1 MAYLERER
9 MSEFNKLIL
18 FENISDLLFVVTQ
31 AGQILFLNKA
41 ARNLT
46 GLAVSAG
53 GLVGCTLFCGR
64 EEAGACPS
72 DCLLAGAIAENK
84 PVRWTQ
90 EGFFGEKPYAGSYAL
105 AVSPLADGE
114 GGETAFLLQAR
125 NLVQTEPAGPAA
137 HQEHEALKLLFAQ
150 VKKAKDEWT
159 MTMDGVSDLVL
170 LVDGAGV
177 VHRCNKA
184 VCDFLAKPYAEIL
197 GRAWE
202 ALVAEAGMRPRRP
215 MEARSG
221 QADLSPCERFHEPS
235 NRFFQQA
242 CYSPEAE
249 DGELRR
255 VVTLHDISDRKRILL
270 KIEQDR
276 KRLEDAL
283 AEISAMI
290 QRVTSGSAGD
300 FFFTLPPDYES
311 CWQMMQCGQENCPC
325 FGREPLQC
333 WTIAGTRCN
342 RQVQGRFAKKIS
354 SCLACEFYQEAADD
368 PVVRIDI
375 QFSHMVQII
384 EKKNSEL
391 QNAFDEL
398 KAAQSQFVQQEK
410 MASIGQLAAGV
421 AHEINNP
428 IGFVTS
434 NLGTLQKY
442 LARVGEFLHRQAEL
456 FPPAADDDRALR
468 LAEIRKQ
475 LKIAP
480 ILEDLPAL
488 IAESLDGVE
497 RVRKIVQ
504 NLKSFSRVDQSD
516 YSLADINQCLD
527 DTLNIIWNELKYK
540 CTVKKEYGNLPPTR
554 CYPQQLNQVFM
565 NLLVNAAQAIESKGE
580 IVITTRA
587 SETEITVAI
596 ADSGSGI
603 DPENLGRIFEPFFT
617 TKEVGK
623 GTGLGLSI
631 TYDIV
636 TKKHG
641 GRIEVASEPGK
652 GTTFVVT
659 LPVKTE

>member
-1 MAYLERER
+1 MVEVDPLLVLEH
-9 MSEFNKLIL
+9 L
-18 FENISDLLFVVTQ
+18 SDPLFVVTP
-31 AGQILFLNKA
+31 AGRILFLNKA
-41 ARNLT
+41 ARE
-46 GLAVSAG
+46 LAALSPAG
-53 GLVGCTLFCGR
+53 EESSGCLLFCGR
-64 EEAGACPS
+64 ETRAAECGE
-72 DCLLAGAIAENK
+72 DCLITQAIVQQKVVRAMRGDFPGADPGEGAEEI
-84 PVRWTQ
+84 V
-90 EGFFGEKPYAGSYAL
+90 A
-105 AVSPLADGE
+105 SPLAESPGRE
-114 GGETAFLLQAR
+114 AAVLLQIRKVHELLFLEKAR
-125 NLVQTEPAGPAA
+125 SGWLAA
-137 HQEHEALKLLFAQ
+137 QQKHEALKQLFSQ
-150 VKKAKDEWT
+150 VKRAKDEWT
-159 MTMDGVSDLVL
+159 MTMDGVSDLVF
-170 LVDGAGV
+170 LVDGAGQV
-177 VHRCNKA
+177 QRCNKA
-184 VCDFLAKPYAEIL
+184 VCDFLGKSYVEIL

-202 ALVAEAGMRPRRP
+202 ALVDEAGMLP
-215 MEARSG
+215 ESA
-221 QADLSPCERFHEPS
+221 QADVSQGERFHEPS
-235 NRFFQQA
+235 NRFFQQV
-242 CYSPEAE
+242 CYPPEAE
-249 DGELRR
+249 DGDLRR

-276 KRLEDAL
+276 KRLEGAL

-290 QRVTSGSAGD
+290 QRVTQGSAGE
-300 FFFTLPPDYES
+300 FFFTLPPDYEP
-311 CWQMMQCGQENCPC
+311 CWQMMQCGQESCPC

-333 WTIAGTRCN
+333 WTITGTRCN
-342 RQVQGRFAKKIS
+342 GQVQGKFAQKIS

-368 PVVRIDI
+368 PAVRIGI

-391 QNAFDEL
+391 QHAFDEL

-442 LARVGEFLHRQAEL
+442 MGRVGEFLHRQAEL
-456 FPPAADDDRALR
+456 FPPAAGDERALH
-468 LAEIRKQ
+468 LAQIRKQ
-475 LKIAP
+475 LKIEP

-504 NLKSFSRVDQSD
+504 NLKSFSRIDQSD
-516 YSLADINQCLD
+516 YCLADINQCLD

-540 CTVKKEYGNLPPTR
+540 CTVKKEYGDLPQTR

-587 SETEITVAI
+587 SETEITIAI

-603 DPENLGRIFEPFFT
+603 PPENLGRIFEPFFT

-641 GRIEVASEPGK
+641 GRIEVTSEPGK